1 MKLTLRQLYKIISEA
16 EQKLNPGNEKIK
28 GTVDMLS
35 GFLGTMSE
43 TDEDKDLD
51 EKDEHPVETMDTA
64 VMGKGMLY
72 KGKRMKTPSGLS
84 YGLDYTGA
92 GVDEGK
98 KMKVTKRQL
107 RKLIREEANL
117 LNEDVATSDMI
128 AKKAGELGAL
138 LGGYP
143 HVANSVAQAFRDQKR
158 PEAADA
164 LMAAYNKSQNWLDMM
179 YVD

>member
-1 MKLTLRQLYKIISEA
+1 MKISRSTIAKIIESSMDEFNMLPGFKKMAELFPMVKGEA
-16 EQKLNPGNEKIK
+16 
-28 GTVDMLS
+28 
-35 GFLGTMSE
+35 
-43 TDEDKDLD
+43 DEDEDLD

-64 VMGKGMLY
+64 VMGKGKLY

-84 YGLDYTGA
+84 YGLGYTDA

-117 LNEDVATSDMI
+117 LNEDVATADMI

-143 HVANSVAQAFRDQKR
+143 HVANAVAQAFRDVDR

-164 LMAAYNKSQNWLDMM
+164 LMATYNKSQNWLDMM